1 MKFRQWLEFD
11 EIDYAGVARWA
22 QQNWGERI
30 APNGHPIFENF
41 IRWFGQSKAVD
52 GQDRP
57 KVYHHGSQNAFTAFD
72 KGKIGSATDHGYL
85 GPGFYFSTW
94 KSGAYGNHSLQ
105 VFLKVVRPCRNLDV
119 LLRQHFG
126 DRDLTAQDEAKI
138 SNIVKA
144 AGHDGI
150 LGAETVVYEP
160 TQIKALKNNGNFD
173 PDNPDMYQ

>member
-11 EIDYAGVARWA
+11 EIDYGGVARWA

-30 APNGHPIFENF
+30 APNGRPIFENF
-41 IRWFGQSKAVD
+41 IRWFGQSKTVD

-57 KVYHHGSQNAFTAFD
+57 KVYHHG
-72 KGKIGSATDHGYL
+72 
-85 GPGFYFSTW
+85 
-94 KSGAYGNHSLQ
+94 
-105 VFLKVVRPCRNLDV
+105 
-119 LLRQHFG
+119 
-126 DRDLTAQDEAKI
+126 
-138 SNIVKA
+138 

-160 TQIKALKNNGNFD
+160 TQIKALKNDGNFD